1 MTRRVRQAILEE
13 LLVHQHL
20 ALACH
25 TVTQDLV
32 EAAADALS
40 GLLLDEGFR
49 LTSWYRDGH
58 SIVQCYANPWTGVC
72 LDELTFTLWV
82 SEGDHGR
89 ELFPCLRLQRQA
101 TSPGFGTAQR
111 VRGSWYLPFLDETTS
126 AHLIRVVTE
135 HSRNNRFGLAA
146 AA

>member
-13 LLVHQHL
+13 LLVQQHP

-25 TVTQDLV
+25 TVTQNLA

-49 LTSWYRDGH
+49 LMSWYCDGL
-58 SIVQCYANPWTGVC
+58 SIVQCYANPSTGMV
-72 LDELTFTLWV
+72 LDELTFTLWIR
-82 SEGDHGR
+82 EGDLGR
-89 ELFPCLRLQRQA
+89 ELLPCLRLQRQA
-101 TSPGFGTAQR
+101 ASPGFGTAQR
-111 VRGSWYLPFLDETTS
+111 ARGSWYLPFLDETTC
-126 AHLIRVVTE
+126 AHLIHVVTDQCRDGR
-135 HSRNNRFGLAA
+135 SGLAA